1 MSTFT
6 VFHTYSINDSVT
18 AANLNGN
25 ISALVTAG
33 NSIDRTNLAGGT
45 GIDASS
51 MNPSTAAAA
60 TFGGAQQYSF
70 LNGLAVTGAVTMNG
84 TNSFVGA
91 TTAGA
96 EIYFTGTTV
105 TAGAVAIGGDNG
117 ATKGMLLNVPTGSTN
132 GFQFQVNGVTK
143 VQVANTGAL
152 TTQAAASIGGVL
164 QASPTINATT
174 TLGPVPP
181 GYTGAGAALAGTWHY
196 VTGTT
201 GSVGASGSTTITL
214 TNNAVFASLTSYS
227 VAASYTDALG
237 INTPY
242 TVTNV
247 SGTQFTIKNNDAT
260 NAHTF
265 AWVASGT

>member
-6 VFHTYSINDSVT
+6 VFHTYSVNDSVT

-33 NSIDRTNLAGGT
+33 NSIDRTNLAGGA

-96 EIYFTGTTV
+96 EIDFTGTTV

-117 ATKGMLLNVPTGSTN
+117 ATKGMLLNVPAGSTN

-143 VQVANTGAL
+143 AQIANTGAL

-174 TLGPVPP
+174 TLGPVAPA
-181 GYTGAGAALAGTWHY
+181 YTSAGAAVGGTWHHAQ
-196 VTGTT
+196 GLT
-201 GSVGASGSTTITL
+201 GSVGASSTTTITL
-214 TNNAVFASLTSYS
+214 TNNAVFTSSTTYS
-227 VAASYTDALG
+227 VSASYTDALAVNS
-237 INTPY
+237 IY
-242 TVTNV
+242 SVQNV
-247 SGTQFTIKNNDAT
+247 SGTQFTIRNNDTT

-265 AWVASGT
+265 FWTAKGT